1 MTHFLWVEDFNVSET
16 KRADNIISSTVKSVF
31 GSVLDENNLH
41 TRLTEE
47 DEYDAKEFLEENGIF
62 LKLNLLEALEFIRNP
77 YELSKIDYVVLDV
90 DMPLHRDGQNDN
102 DHYLTDLIEQYQSPD
117 ELRKI
122 AGYQIYTELVI
133 ELGFPKKHIL
143 FCSNHADYFDQL
155 KQKFKN
161 ANIKP
166 PHSPNPDKPFLTKDD
181 KDDIESWLK
190 DARNDYFL
198 LRRGIIDACNYLESV
213 TNNPELKE
221 YLFGLKKY
229 LPLKEP
235 APNEKQS
242 LYLHLARAI
251 VHDWDDK
258 GHKIPDRTANPIGS
272 SIGYLLRTSRNWLA
286 HDSLLTKF
294 DEKTIAFIFL
304 LNIRMLANL
313 ADVPIASFEY
323 KLLSI
328 FSKNTAL
335 EDEVICNIKAFYRE
349 AIETSKNNEINF
361 INRFYNQMVNDF
373 HENKLETLNYT
384 NLLFRLFMFSI
395 YKQTSS
401 FPRLVNTENKNSPF
415 LDYQVKF
422 VKRENL
428 PAWLVEFGN
437 YFYSLAIDS
446 GQK

>member
-1 MTHFLWVEDFNVSET
+1 
-16 KRADNIISSTVKSVF
+16 
-31 GSVLDENNLH
+31 
-41 TRLTEE
+41 
-47 DEYDAKEFLEENGIF
+47 
-62 LKLNLLEALEFIRNP
+62 
-77 YELSKIDYVVLDV
+77 
-90 DMPLHRDGQNDN
+90 
-102 DHYLTDLIEQYQSPD
+102 
-117 ELRKI
+117 
-122 AGYQIYTELVI
+122 
-133 ELGFPKKHIL
+133 
-143 FCSNHADYFDQL
+143 
-155 KQKFKN
+155 
-161 ANIKP
+161 
-166 PHSPNPDKPFLTKDD
+166 
-181 KDDIESWLK
+181 
-190 DARNDYFL
+190 
-198 LRRGIIDACNYLESV
+198 
-213 TNNPELKE
+213 
-221 YLFGLKKY
+221 
-229 LPLKEP
+229 
-235 APNEKQS
+235 
-242 LYLHLARAI
+242 
-251 VHDWDDK
+251 
-258 GHKIPDRTANPIGS
+258 
-272 SIGYLLRTSRNWLA
+272 
-286 HDSLLTKF
+286 
-294 DEKTIAFIFL
+294 
-304 LNIRMLANL
+304 MLANL

-384 NLLFRLFMFSI
+384 NLLFRFFMFSI